1 MRLLIR
7 LIGRVGLCLFHNPAS
22 VFRLVPF
29 EVGVLNGLRP
39 ALLILLVILFIS
51 SFRVVLGPHMA
62 TFSRRIGVKMAGYA
76 MYIGIFFLAYC
87 MAIIPIILAGRLVFW
102 WVRIWCILAGFWYLA
117 YFSIC
122 WSGFRVGCPF
132 FIMGLYL
139 VVRYM
144 SRRNFPFVRL

>member
-1 MRLLIR
+1 MRLLIG

-22 VFRLVPF
+22 VFRLVSF
-29 EVGVLNGLRP
+29 DVGVLNGLRP
-39 ALLILLVILFIS
+39 TLLILLVILFIS
-51 SFRVVLGPHMA
+51 SFRAVLRPHMGI
-62 TFSRRIGVKMAGYA
+62 FWRRTGRYMAGYA
-76 MYIGIFFLAYC
+76 MNTGIFFLAYC
-87 MAIIPIILAGRLVFW
+87 MVIVPIILAGRLVFW
-102 WVRIWCILAGFWYLA
+102 WVRIWCILPGFWCLA

-122 WSGFRVGCPF
+122 WFGFRVGCPF